1 MLFKGAAF
9 AIASLATLAIST
21 AVQAASSSKHRL
33 TAYVVDWALPVS
45 IHWDM
50 LDHVHYAFAI
60 PDSDGNLSGFDSSQL
75 KSVVKEAHTHE
86 KGISLSVGGWTGS
99 LHFSGLVRTAS
110 KREAF
115 ADVLVETCKQYDL
128 DGLDIDWEYPNDP
141 NGVSC
146 NEKDEND
153 TPNFLEFLKVLR
165 KKLDATF
172 KNERKWISASVGATV
187 FKGSNQESLSKLD
200 SEWGTVLDAFQIMCY
215 DLTGYWA
222 EKTGANAPLRGG
234 SADSSVEQAVE
245 AWHSAGI
252 PYDRI
257 VVGVPFYGYT
267 GLTTKPVTKH
277 AMQVPI
283 NHSKPQIKGD
293 KYDTE
298 EADPCPGAK
307 ASYSGEFQWRAIQE
321 EGILH
326 NKNGWKSYWDASTE
340 TPYAYNAAKK
350 QFVTFDDPHSLSAK
364 AKYAK
369 ELNLQGIMLWSLDMD
384 DSRHSLLKA
393 LQDIRA

>member
-1 MLFKGAAF
+1 MV
-9 AIASLATLAIST
+9 TL
-21 AVQAASSSKHRL
+21 
-33 TAYVVDWALPVS
+33 
-45 IHWDM
+45 
-50 LDHVHYAFAI
+50 
-60 PDSDGNLSGFDSSQL
+60 
-75 KSVVKEAHTHE
+75 
-86 KGISLSVGGWTGS
+86 
-99 LHFSGLVRTAS
+99 
-110 KREAF
+110 
-115 ADVLVETCKQYDL
+115 
-128 DGLDIDWEYPNDP
+128 
-141 NGVSC
+141 
-146 NEKDEND
+146 
-153 TPNFLEFLKVLR
+153 
-165 KKLDATF
+165 TF
-172 KNERKWISASVGATV
+172 V
-187 FKGSNQESLSKLD
+187 FPLCQ
-200 SEWGTVLDAFQIMCY
+200 CY

-293 KYDTE
+293 KYDAE

-369 ELNLQGIMLWSLDMD
+369 ELNLQGIMLWSLDMVSSTYTQRPEKSISAVLIYSLFFWIILSGRLAPLLAQSS
-384 DSRHSLLKA
+384 SRHKSMKTLYSPSITILVTALIVFYIYSIIIKEDLSTNYFTLSSLLIHKVY
-393 LQDIRA
+393 LVYRSF